1 MSITTKFP
9 TTYEELAEMG
19 SGQISFPA
27 TWEEYLDLLETAEF
41 RVEFDENEITTMG
54 YASLNHEELVLRL
67 GHLLANLFDEYP
79 NYRLFGS
86 GRPVYIGGK
95 KVYMP
100 DIQVAND
107 TPKLVEYSKGLDAHI
122 NPWLIVEVLS
132 QSTKSRDWNT
142 KLTNYKKIPS
152 VEYILYVQQDT
163 AYISLFKRSAAG
175 NFWENYDFDELDQS
189 IEIDGKS
196 ILMGDIYRKILA

>member
-27 TWEEYLDLLETAEF
+27 TWEEYLALLETAEF
-41 RVEFDENEITTMG
+41 RVEFDENGITTMG

-100 DIQVAND
+100 DI
-107 TPKLVEYSKGLDAHI
+107 
-122 NPWLIVEVLS
+122 
-132 QSTKSRDWNT
+132 
-142 KLTNYKKIPS
+142 
-152 VEYILYVQQDT
+152 
-163 AYISLFKRSAAG
+163 
-175 NFWENYDFDELDQS
+175 
-189 IEIDGKS
+189 
-196 ILMGDIYRKILA
+196 